1 MIEAIALASSWL
13 SVRNDEMLP
22 GWLSWDELCSAP
34 IMPPELSALWI
45 ADCASASQLDDV
57 LDAMAGVAAMVES
70 ADASGLVAGGL
81 LALVD
86 GVLAA
91 AD

>member
-1 MIEAIALASSWL
+1 
-13 SVRNDEMLP
+13 
-22 GWLSWDELCSAP
+22 
-34 IMPPELSALWI
+34 MPPELSALWI

-57 LDAMAGVAAMVES
+57 LEAMAGVAAMVES

-81 LALVD
+81 VALVLVD